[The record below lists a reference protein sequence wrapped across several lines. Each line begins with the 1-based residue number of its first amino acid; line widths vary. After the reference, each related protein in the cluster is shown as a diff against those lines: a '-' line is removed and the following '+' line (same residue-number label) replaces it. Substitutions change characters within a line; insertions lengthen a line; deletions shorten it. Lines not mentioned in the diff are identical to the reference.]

1 MWEKV
6 HIVKVCKYRKTV
18 DNIDEKSE
26 DTAEE
31 ECNSITSDNESEL
44 SVLKISTPGSL
55 SQQNN
60 SIQYNSRLQTTKSFK
75 KLEVNNTNSVIIQS
89 LQATFRVTFS
99 FLKATIDTG
108 SPAPLVKT

>member
-1 MWEKV
+1 MSIKIPTTRKKKEHKPCDFCGNNYLSNHCHSCLAKNFV
-6 HIVKVCKYRKTV
+6 CKSCGDKGHIVKVCKYRKNV

-44 SVLKISTPGSL
+44 SVLKIPTSGSL

-60 SIQYNSRLQTTKSFK
+60 SIQ
-75 KLEVNNTNSVIIQS
+75 
-89 LQATFRVTFS
+89 
-99 FLKATIDTG
+99 
-108 SPAPLVKT
+108 